1 MHRSASLRRF
11 RQSPAWLFAI
21 ALFAMAMQAIGGS
34 GIMPRNAAGGDFRAE
49 ICTSRPAG
57 GVNPASRSGQPVLP
71 DSGHQDCCSLCLAG
85 APVLLA
91 DAMPGVPPA
100 PTFDSV
106 FLSSPVPFPSTIAR
120 LSPPP
125 RGPPAA

>member
-1 MHRSASLRRF
+1 MHRSASLRPF

-57 GVNPASRSGQPVLP
+57 RVDPASRSGQPALP
-71 DSGHQDCCSLCLAG
+71 DSGHQDCCSLCLTG
-85 APVLLA
+85 TPVLLA
-91 DAMPGVPPA
+91 DATLGVPPA
-100 PTFDSV
+100 PTFDSI
-106 FLSSPVPFPSTIAR
+106 FFSSPFPFPSTSAR
-120 LSPPP
+120 LSHPP

>member
-1 MHRSASLRRF
+1 MHRSASLRPF

-57 GVNPASRSGQPVLP
+57 RVDPASRSGQPALP
-71 DSGHQDCCSLCLAG
+71 DSGHQDCCSLCLTG
-85 APVLLA
+85 TPVLLA
-91 DAMPGVPPA
+91 DATLGVPPA
-100 PTFDSV
+100 PTFDSI
-106 FLSSPVPFPSTIAR
+106 FFSSPFPFPSTIAR
-120 LSPPP
+120 LSHPP